1 MIQFPG
7 ELGRRLSSEGKYSF
21 ASVGDRHHVGK

>member
-7 ELGRRLSSEGKYSF
+7 GLGRRLSSEGKYSF
-21 ASVGDRHHVGK
+21 VSGKGRHRAGK